1 MKLVKGISETGWG
14 EHDPLPPTYTLWG
27 TVFSSLELNRHAI
40 FKAHEDSD
48 NVAGTL
54 VCITALGNYAG
65 GRFVLPRYGYYADL
79 QPTDL
84 LICDNKNELH
94 GNLGPLAGE
103 GKNPRYSIVAFLHEH
118 VLDYANRTGQWAP
131 KTSTKTPVTTQTSAS
146 GA

>member
-1 MKLVKGISETGWG
+1 MLRMQHTSAERMRRLCLD
-14 EHDPLPPTYTLWG
+14 H
-27 TVFSSLELNRHAI
+27 
-40 FKAHEDSD
+40 
-48 NVAGTL
+48 
-54 VCITALGNYAG
+54 GN
-65 GRFVLPRYGYYADL
+65 
-79 QPTDL
+79 L

-131 KTSTKTPVTTQTSAS
+131 KTSTKTPATTQTSAS